1 MPTVLQ
7 SAYMNKGGRQSRQP
21 YLQYLHIAAVL
32 SAAAVCK
39 TVTHRYRIGN
49 AIKVF
54 HAQNG
59 SKALFNSTR
68 KEKETSSPVMN

>member
-1 MPTVLQ
+1 MKTTLLTIL
-7 SAYMNKGGRQSRQP
+7 AY
-21 YLQYLHIAAVL
+21 IAAVL

-49 AIKVF
+49 ANKVF

-59 SKALFNSTR
+59 SKPCSIVHVKR
-68 KEKETSSPVMN
+68 ETSSPVIN